1 MKLRRAATVFLLA
14 LSAVMGTS
22 VAYADRAAYVDAV
35 AEEKWLEALAAYD
48 DLDADD
54 KRDPLLRFGR
64 AQALSAAGL
73 DSAGDREAAAAEESR
88 LRVFRTEPR
97 AKSPL
102 PLLGFVSA
110 NGASP
115 PDIARSL
122 EVLRDV
128 ARKEARTKGC
138 RRFRGESVDD
148 YRMHCLAFHYL
159 DTRTHSEEAAI
170 LLEAAALKKPGT
182 LAPWLIPA
190 AKAWLRAR
198 KEEKAA
204 IAYERVQST
213 GTRSDAT
220 EAAHALIKLQVT
232 RAEWEAVRVLVPRLQ
247 AGPGLDADD
256 LLRLKAIAAAVSDDG
271 LSLAAFRSF
280 RALHEPRPRS
290 LFAGRLAL
298 LEALGLRRRGRIDE
312 AKEIWERLAAE
323 ARPIVAH
330 IARDHLG
337 RAEEEKP
344 ATCRTPA
351 RLVERVMKALPPEE
365 SLSSGPWLHRLAGAG
380 LLRELRQELRSI
392 GLLDAGPRF
401 PLTREGWAELQVL
414 TVRFDKGLAT
424 APGDGV
430 ALHGPAFWPALIR
443 LEKSLGIP
451 RGLLTSLMRQES
463 GYKSDVRSPA
473 GAIGLLQLMPGTAI
487 RYGIGESEGEVA
499 RNLRDPMV
507 NLHAGAAHIAMLLGR
522 TRGEISLAVGAYNA
536 GLDPVERWRAML
548 RGGPPELVLEAA
560 AFGET
565 RLYMWSV
572 LDDWIDVRRCLGLPI
587 EDPI

>member
-1 MKLRRAATVFLLA
+1 MNLRRAATLFVLA
-14 LSAVMGTS
+14 FACGRT
-22 VAYADRAAYVDAV
+22 ARADTRAFVDAL
-35 AEEKWLEALAAYD
+35 AEERWLEALGAFDGLTTDEKA
-48 DLDADD
+48 
-54 KRDPLLRFGR
+54 DPLVRFGR
-64 AQALSAAGL
+64 SQALAAAGL
-73 DSAGDREAAAAEESR
+73 DGAADRTAALAEETR
-88 LRVFRTEPR
+88 LRAFRIEPR

-102 PLLGFVSA
+102 PLLGFASNGSSA
-110 NGASP
+110 SVEIP
-115 PDIARSL
+115 RSL

-148 YRMHCLAFHYL
+148 YRMHCLAFHYIE
-159 DTRTHSEEAAI
+159 TRQHSEEAGV
-170 LLEAAALKKPGT
+170 LLEAAAAKKAGT
-182 LAPWLIPA
+182 LAPWLMPA

-198 KEEKAA
+198 KEERAA
-204 IAYERVQST
+204 SAYERVQST
-213 GTRSDAT
+213 GTRSEVS
-220 EAAHALIKLQVT
+220 EAAHALVKLQVT
-232 RAEWEAVRVLVPRLQ
+232 RAEWDAVVALVPRLQ

-256 LLRLKAIAAAVSDDG
+256 LLRLKGLAAAMSDDDV
-271 LSLAAFRSF
+271 SLGAFRSF
-280 RALHEPRPRS
+280 RASHEPRPRS

-298 LEALGLRRRGRIDE
+298 LEALGLRRRGRLEE
-312 AKEIWERLAAE
+312 AQEIWERLVRE
-323 ARPIVAH
+323 GRPIVAH

-337 RAEEEKP
+337 RAEVEV
-344 ATCRTPA
+344 ATTCRTPA
-351 RLVERVMKALPPEE
+351 RLVDRVRRALPPEE
-365 SLSSGPWLHRLAGAG
+365 SLSLGPWLHRLAEAG
-380 LLRELRQELRSI
+380 LLRELRQELRAI
-392 GLLDAGPRF
+392 GLLDGGPRH

-414 TVRFDKGLAT
+414 TAHFDKGLAA

-451 RGLLTSLMRQES
+451 RGLLASLMRQES

-499 RNLRDPMV
+499 RNLRDPMT

-522 TRGEISLAVGAYNA
+522 TRGELSLAVGAYNA
-536 GLDPVERWRAML
+536 GLDPVERWRSML
-548 RGGPPELVLEAA
+548 RGGPPEIVLEAA

-572 LDDWIDVRRCLGLPI
+572 LDDWIDVRRCLGLPM